1 MTERDSFADRARG
14 LEEEYFRKKEQELIE
29 KLRLSA
35 QATSE
40 RRAIGDAI
48 GVTDEKVLDNLLEL
62 GYTRDTVALLHL
74 VPLVQ
79 VAWAEGNVSK
89 AERALIMEAAAA
101 RGVTKGSAAHKKLVE
116 WLERRPSDS
125 FFQKTLAIIQAILGA
140 LPEDKQEGSKR
151 DLVAYCTRIAEAS
164 GGILGL
170 GSKIHDAENALLRKI
185 AASLEASH
193 KSAAKQVLE

>member
-1 MTERDSFADRARG
+1 MAERDSIKDRGRG
-14 LEEEYFRKKEQELIE
+14 MEEEYFRKKEQELIE

-35 QATSE
+35 RADAE
-40 RRAIGDAI
+40 RRQIGDAI
-48 GVTDEKVLDNLLEL
+48 GVTDEKTLNDHLEL
-62 GYTRDTVALLHL
+62 GYTRETVALLHL

-89 AERALIMEAAAA
+89 RERELIMEAAGA
-101 RGVTKGSAAHKKLVE
+101 RGVQVGSAAHKKLAE
-116 WLERRPSDS
+116 WLERRPSDG
-125 FFQKTLAIIQAILGA
+125 FFQKTLAIIQAILGT

-170 GSKIHDAENALLRKI
+170 GSKVQDAET
-185 AASLEASH
+185 
-193 KSAAKQVLE
+193 

>member
-1 MTERDSFADRARG
+1 MPDKDSLADRGRG
-14 LEEEYFRKKEQELIE
+14 LEEGFFRKRDQELIE

-35 QATSE
+35 RAATE
-40 RRAIGDAI
+40 RRQIGDAI
-48 GVTDEKVLDNLLEL
+48 GVKDEKTLSDLLEL
-62 GYTRDTVALLHL
+62 GYTRETVGLLHL

-89 AERALIMEAAAA
+89 RERELIMEAAGA
-101 RGVTKGSAAHKKLVE
+101 RGVEKGSAAHKKLVE
-116 WLERRPSDS
+116 WLERRPSEA

-193 KSAAKQVLE
+193 KSAAKKVPE